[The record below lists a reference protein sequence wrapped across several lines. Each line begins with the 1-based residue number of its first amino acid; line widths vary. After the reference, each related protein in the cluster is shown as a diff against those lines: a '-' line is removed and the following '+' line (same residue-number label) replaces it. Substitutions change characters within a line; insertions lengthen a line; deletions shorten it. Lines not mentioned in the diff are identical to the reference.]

1 MDIETMGENK
11 FYWVEHGC
19 LHAFLSKKIPGNN
32 CAQAR
37 VQQERQE
44 QYF

>member
-19 LHAFLSKKIPGNN
+19 LHAFLSEKIPGKN
-32 CAQAR
+32 CAQAGAGKGGR
-37 VQQERQE
+37 GG
-44 QYF
+44 

>member
-11 FYWVEHGC
+11 FYWIEHGC

-32 CAQAR
+32 CAQAGAGKGGR
-37 VQQERQE
+37 GG
-44 QYF
+44 